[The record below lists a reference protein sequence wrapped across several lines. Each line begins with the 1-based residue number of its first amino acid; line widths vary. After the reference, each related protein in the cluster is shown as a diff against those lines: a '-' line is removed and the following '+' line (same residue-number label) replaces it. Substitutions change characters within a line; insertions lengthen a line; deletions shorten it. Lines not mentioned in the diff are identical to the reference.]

1 MASSSKDDIP
11 FIDIENT
18 DKLGNAKPSER
29 ARHCSAEQQDDVFE
43 REGSQRRAKN
53 ESLRIRKGSTRKRSS
68 HSSADGSQ
76 QLEDEGEEILKR
88 EGSQRKVR
96 PENLRVNSLR
106 RKGSRKS
113 RRSSNSSVYS
123 EYSYY
128 SESGLK
134 KIFLCNMQH
143 NRKYEVNF
151 LFRECYLSFISNRLI
166 FERNSGN
173 SK

>member
-1 MASSSKDDIP
+1 MYYTGIGDRKEPNINRFLTFLTSISNMASSSKDDIP
-11 FIDIENT
+11 FIDIEHT
-18 DKLGNAKPSER
+18 DKLSNAKPSER

-68 HSSADGSQ
+68 HSSVDGSQ

-128 SESGLK
+128 SESGLE
-134 KIFLCNMQH
+134 I
-143 NRKYEVNF
+143 
-151 LFRECYLSFISNRLI
+151 
-166 FERNSGN
+166 NSL
-173 SK
+173 

>member
-1 MASSSKDDIP
+1 MASSNRDDIP

-18 DKLGNAKPSER
+18 DKLSNAKPSER
-29 ARHCSAEQQDDVFE
+29 ARHCSSEQQDDVFE
-43 REGSQRRAKN
+43 REGSLRRAKN
-53 ESLRIRKGSTRKRSS
+53 ESLRVRKGSTRKKSS
-68 HSSADGSQ
+68 HSSVEGSQ

-128 SESGLK
+128 SESGTHRCVFASLLIVLYIK
-134 KIFLCNMQH
+134 HFKMKRDSLCK
-143 NRKYEVNF
+143 R
-151 LFRECYLSFISNRLI
+151 
-166 FERNSGN
+166 
-173 SK
+173 